1 MIKARRARRELNL
14 NCNGAFN
21 PAAAMQRL
29 DQLPGFIPLKTG
41 DPIPDELRQSL
52 NVEAYVYELRQI
64 ALQIV
69 ESELEP

>member
-14 NCNGAFN
+14 NSNGSFN

-41 DPIPDELRQSL
+41 DPIPDELWQSL
-52 NVEAYVYELRQI
+52 NVEAYVYELRKI
-64 ALQIV
+64 AQEVI